1 MKNSRNIKY
10 YFLYISILIAICIFI
25 ADLFMMPLYV
35 RHGEGSYMVNVKD
48 KPIDYAVDIL
58 ASEGHKGL
66 VSDTLF
72 SSSFKPGTVI
82 DQYPSPNMRVKEGR
96 TVRLTIA
103 HAERM
108 VLVPD
113 LIGRSERSAEI
124 DIRQA
129 GLEIDTVYKE
139 YNSDVP
145 FGNVTW
151 QYPKGG
157 DLLSKGMGIH
167 LTISLGVPPNF
178 FQAPNV
184 FGLSKKKA
192 INTLEKAGFSLG
204 KIYYRQNED
213 LIPYTVLDQSVKP
226 GTVLEKPT
234 VIDLTISVL
243 DMQDIFNNIIDQ

>member
-1 MKNSRNIKY
+1 MKTSQNIKY
-10 YFLYISILIAICIFI
+10 YFFCLSILIAICVFI
-25 ADLFMMPLYV
+25 ADLFMMPIYV

-103 HAERM
+103 HSERM

-157 DLLSKGMGIH
+157 DFLSKGMGIH

-192 INTLEKAGFSLG
+192 INELEKAGFSLG
-204 KIYYRQNED
+204 KVYYRQNED